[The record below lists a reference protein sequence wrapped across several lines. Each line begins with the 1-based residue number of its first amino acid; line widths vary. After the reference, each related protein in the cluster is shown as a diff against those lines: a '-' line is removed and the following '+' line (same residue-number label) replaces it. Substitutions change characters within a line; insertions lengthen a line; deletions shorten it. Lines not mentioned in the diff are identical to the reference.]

1 MPQRSYRYRNVPS
14 CTVPHTSD
22 NVRYTEHDV
31 VVNYEILPGG
41 TISKLPRVCQNSP
54 LYIGGIGNDTS
65 SDNELSRQWLVHTA
79 LDALEERLATTNTN
93 NSGTNTNTSRTD
105 MRDLYLGLLYSTD
118 THKIYGYVT
127 NTRIKLVLV
136 TSSSSPS
143 GSNIR
148 DAEVRTALRRLHALY
163 ADAICNPF
171 HLPGDQITSQ
181 KFDKQV
187 KNIMLNN
194 V

>member
-1 MPQRSYRYRNVPS
+1 MA
-14 CTVPHTSD
+14 
-22 NVRYTEHDV
+22 
-31 VVNYEILPGG
+31 
-41 TISKLPRVCQNSP
+41 VCVAVIGKNNAP
-54 LYIGGIGNDTS
+54 LYIGGVGNDAS
-65 SDNELSRQWLVHTA
+65 VENELWRQWLVHTA
-79 LDALEERLATTNTN
+79 LDALEERLATTTTTTTGANATAA
-93 NSGTNTNTSRTD
+93 RTD
-105 MRDLYLGLLYSTD
+105 LRDLYLGLLYSTD

-136 TSSSSPS
+136 TSSTSPS

-171 HLPGDQITSQ
+171 HLPGQRITSQ

-187 KNIMLNN
+187 RTLMLNN

>member
-1 MPQRSYRYRNVPS
+1 MA
-14 CTVPHTSD
+14 
-22 NVRYTEHDV
+22 
-31 VVNYEILPGG
+31 
-41 TISKLPRVCQNSP
+41 VCVAVIGKDNSP
-54 LYIGGIGNDTS
+54 LYIGGVGNDTS
-65 SDNELSRQWLVHTA
+65 TDNELSRQWLVHTA
-79 LDALEERLATTNTN
+79 LDALEERLAT
-93 NSGTNTNTSRTD
+93 SNTNTANSVSNSSRTD
-105 MRDLYLGLLYSTD
+105 LRDLYLGMLYSTD
-118 THKIYGYVT
+118 SHKIYGYVT

-136 TSSSSPS
+136 TSSTSPS

-171 HLPGDQITSQ
+171 HLPGDQIKSM

-187 KNIMLNN
+187 KNLLLNN

>member
-1 MPQRSYRYRNVPS
+1 MAV
-14 CTVPHTSD
+14 CVAVIGKD
-22 NVRYTEHDV
+22 NA
-31 VVNYEILPGG
+31 
-41 TISKLPRVCQNSP
+41 P
-54 LYIGGIGNDTS
+54 LYIGGVANDTNT
-65 SDNELSRQWLVHTA
+65 DNELSRQWLVHTA
-79 LDALEERLATTNTN
+79 LDALEERLAATNTN
-93 NSGTNTNTSRTD
+93 NTNNANAARAD
-105 MRDLYLGLLYSTD
+105 LRELYLGLLYSTD

-136 TSSSSPS
+136 TSSISLT

-171 HLPGDQITSQ
+171 HLPGDQITSP

-187 KNIMLNN
+187 KNLILNN
-194 V
+194 I

>member
-1 MPQRSYRYRNVPS
+1 M
-14 CTVPHTSD
+14 
-22 NVRYTEHDV
+22 
-31 VVNYEILPGG
+31 
-41 TISKLPRVCQNSP
+41 KLFIVHLFYVTMAVCVAVIGKDNSP
-54 LYIGGIGNDTS
+54 LYIGGIGNDTNT
-65 SDNELSRQWLVHTA
+65 DNELSRQWLVHTA
-79 LDALEERLATTNTN
+79 LDALEERLASNNSNTTGANTN
-93 NSGTNTNTSRTD
+93 NTRTD
-105 MRDLYLGLLYSTD
+105 LRDLYLGLLYSTD

-136 TSSSSPS
+136 TSSTSPS

-171 HLPGDQITSQ
+171 HLPGDQITSS

-187 KNIMLNN
+187 KNLMLNN

>member
-1 MPQRSYRYRNVPS
+1 MA
-14 CTVPHTSD
+14 
-22 NVRYTEHDV
+22 
-31 VVNYEILPGG
+31 
-41 TISKLPRVCQNSP
+41 VCVAVIGKDNSP
-54 LYIGGIGNDTS
+54 LYIGGVGNDTNT
-65 SDNELSRQWLVHTA
+65 DNELSRQWLVHTA

-93 NSGTNTNTSRTD
+93 TANSASNASRTD
-105 MRDLYLGLLYSTD
+105 LRDLYLGLLYSTD

-136 TSSSSPS
+136 TSSTSPS

-171 HLPGDQITSQ
+171 HLPGEQITSS
-181 KFDKQV
+181 KFDRQV
-187 KNIMLNN
+187 KNLLLNN

>member
-1 MPQRSYRYRNVPS
+1 MA
-14 CTVPHTSD
+14 
-22 NVRYTEHDV
+22 
-31 VVNYEILPGG
+31 
-41 TISKLPRVCQNSP
+41 VCVAVIGKDNSP
-54 LYIGGIGNDTS
+54 LYIGGIGNDNGT
-65 SDNELSRQWLVHTA
+65 DNELSRQWLVHTA

-93 NSGTNTNTSRTD
+93 NAAAGTNTARTD
-105 MRDLYLGLLYSTD
+105 LRDLYLGLLYSTD
-118 THKIYGYVT
+118 THKIST
-127 NTRIKLVLV
+127 
-136 TSSSSPS
+136 SPS

-171 HLPGDQITSQ
+171 HLPGDQITSP

-187 KNIMLNN
+187 KSLMLNN

>member
-1 MPQRSYRYRNVPS
+1 MAV
-14 CTVPHTSD
+14 CVAVIGKD
-22 NVRYTEHDV
+22 NA
-31 VVNYEILPGG
+31 
-41 TISKLPRVCQNSP
+41 P

-65 SDNELSRQWLVHTA
+65 TDNELSRQWLVHTA
-79 LDALEERLATTNTN
+79 LDALEERLVSSNTTTANTATNAA
-93 NSGTNTNTSRTD
+93 RTD
-105 MRDLYLGLLYSTD
+105 LRDLYLGLLYSTD

-136 TSSSSPS
+136 TSSTSPS

-171 HLPGDQITSQ
+171 HLPGDQITSI

-187 KNIMLNN
+187 KNLMLNN

>member
-1 MPQRSYRYRNVPS
+1 MA
-14 CTVPHTSD
+14 
-22 NVRYTEHDV
+22 
-31 VVNYEILPGG
+31 
-41 TISKLPRVCQNSP
+41 VCVAVIGKDNSP
-54 LYIGGIGNDTS
+54 LYIGGIGNDCST
-65 SDNELSRQWLVHTA
+65 DNELSRQWLVHTA
-79 LDALEERLATTNTN
+79 LDALEERLATSSSINA
-93 NSGTNTNTSRTD
+93 NSGNSTAHTD
-105 MRDLYLGLLYSTD
+105 LRDLYLGLLYSTD

-136 TSSSSPS
+136 TSSTSPS

-171 HLPGDQITSQ
+171 HLPGDQITSV

-187 KNIMLNN
+187 KSLILNN

>member
-1 MPQRSYRYRNVPS
+1 MA
-14 CTVPHTSD
+14 
-22 NVRYTEHDV
+22 
-31 VVNYEILPGG
+31 
-41 TISKLPRVCQNSP
+41 VCVAVIGKDNSP
-54 LYIGGIGNDTS
+54 LYIGGIGNDCST
-65 SDNELSRQWLVHTA
+65 DNELSRQWLVHTA
-79 LDALEERLATTNTN
+79 LDALEERLATSSSINA
-93 NSGTNTNTSRTD
+93 NSGNSTAHTD
-105 MRDLYLGLLYSTD
+105 LRDL
-118 THKIYGYVT
+118 YGYVT

-136 TSSSSPS
+136 TSSTSPS

-171 HLPGDQITSQ
+171 HLPGDQITSV

-187 KNIMLNN
+187 KSLILNN

>member
-1 MPQRSYRYRNVPS
+1 MA
-14 CTVPHTSD
+14 
-22 NVRYTEHDV
+22 
-31 VVNYEILPGG
+31 
-41 TISKLPRVCQNSP
+41 VCVAVIGKDNSP
-54 LYIGGIGNDTS
+54 LYIGGIGNDS
-65 SDNELSRQWLVHTA
+65 GSDNELSRQWLVHTA
-79 LDALEERLATTNTN
+79 LDALEERLTTTGNGAAGAN
-93 NSGTNTNTSRTD
+93 ANAARTD

-136 TSSSSPS
+136 THSTSPS

-148 DAEVRTALRRLHALY
+148 DAEVRAALRRLHALY
-163 ADAICNPF
+163 ADAVCNPF
-171 HLPGDQITSQ
+171 HLPGDPINSQ

-187 KNIMLNN
+187 KNLMLNN

>member
-1 MPQRSYRYRNVPS
+1 MA
-14 CTVPHTSD
+14 
-22 NVRYTEHDV
+22 
-31 VVNYEILPGG
+31 
-41 TISKLPRVCQNSP
+41 VCVAVIGKDNSP
-54 LYIGGIGNDTS
+54 LYIGGIGNDS
-65 SDNELSRQWLVHTA
+65 STENELSRQWLVHTA
-79 LDALEERLATTNTN
+79 LDALEERLTTT
-93 NSGTNTNTSRTD
+93 SGNNTNTSTNATRTD
-105 MRDLYLGLLYSTD
+105 LRDLYLGLLYSTD

-127 NTRIKLVLV
+127 NTKIKLVLV
-136 TSSSSPS
+136 TSSTSPS

-171 HLPGDQITSQ
+171 HLPGDQIVSQ

-187 KNIMLNN
+187 KSLMMNN

>member
-1 MPQRSYRYRNVPS
+1 MA
-14 CTVPHTSD
+14 
-22 NVRYTEHDV
+22 
-31 VVNYEILPGG
+31 
-41 TISKLPRVCQNSP
+41 VCVAVIGKDNSP
-54 LYIGGIGNDTS
+54 LYIGGIGNDPNA
-65 SDNELSRQWLVHTA
+65 DNELSRQWLVHTA
-79 LDALEERLATTNTN
+79 LDALEERLSTTN
-93 NSGTNTNTSRTD
+93 NSNTNSSTNTARAD
-105 MRDLYLGLLYSTD
+105 LRDLYLGLLYSTD

-136 TSSSSPS
+136 TSSTSP

-171 HLPGDQITSQ
+171 HLPGDQITSL

-187 KNIMLNN
+187 KSLMLNN

>member
-1 MPQRSYRYRNVPS
+1 M
-14 CTVPHTSD
+14 
-22 NVRYTEHDV
+22 YTK
-31 VVNYEILPGG
+31 
-41 TISKLPRVCQNSP
+41 TMAVCVAVIGKDNSP
-54 LYIGGIGNDTS
+54 LYVGGIGNDTS
-65 SDNELSRQWLVHTA
+65 TDNELSRQWLIHTA
-79 LDALEERLATTNTN
+79 LDALEERLTSTNAN
-93 NSGTNTNTSRTD
+93 NASANPNAVRTD
-105 MRDLYLGLLYSTD
+105 LRDLYLGLLYSTD

-136 TSSSSPS
+136 TSSTSPS

-163 ADAICNPF
+163 ADAMCNPF
-171 HLPGDQITSQ
+171 HLPGDPITSS

-187 KNIMLNN
+187 KSLMLNN

>member
-1 MPQRSYRYRNVPS
+1 MA
-14 CTVPHTSD
+14 
-22 NVRYTEHDV
+22 
-31 VVNYEILPGG
+31 
-41 TISKLPRVCQNSP
+41 VCVAVIGKDNSP
-54 LYIGGIGNDTS
+54 LYIGGVGSDTNT
-65 SDNELSRQWLVHTA
+65 DNELSRQWLVHTA
-79 LDALEERLATTNTN
+79 LDALEERLATTTN
-93 NSGTNTNTSRTD
+93 STANSAANSSRTD
-105 MRDLYLGLLYSTD
+105 LRDLYLGLLYSTD

-136 TSSSSPS
+136 TSSTSPS

-171 HLPGDQITSQ
+171 HLPGDQITSS

-187 KNIMLNN
+187 KNLLLNN